1 MQQLYA
7 TDTKE
12 IIEQMSNRVKDSETE
27 LEKLFREII
36 EARKEIKN
44 LKKIITDLHTEN
56 LELQRQVFQQKREK
70 FNEIC

>member
-56 LELQRQVFQQKREK
+56 LELQRQVLQQKREK

>member
-1 MQQLYA
+1 
-7 TDTKE
+7 
-12 IIEQMSNRVKDSETE
+12 MSNRVKDSETE

-56 LELQRQVFQQKREK
+56 LELQRQVFQ
-70 FNEIC
+70 

>member
-27 LEKLFREII
+27 LEKLFTEII